1 MAGDHDRAGETA
13 AWICDL
19 TIQHQVFRARLDER
33 DKLMSP
39 DRAPLSE
46 AFHDWQMPWHN
57 AILQPVKPQ
66 IVPSIGIPQPGA
78 EHDVEP
84 EVAG

>member
-1 MAGDHDRAGETA
+1 
-13 AWICDL
+13 
-19 TIQHQVFRARLDER
+19 V
-33 DKLMSP
+33 
-39 DRAPLSE
+39 PLSA
-46 AFHDWQMPWHN
+46 AFHDRQTPWHN

-66 IVPSIGIPQPGA
+66 IVPSLGIPQPGA